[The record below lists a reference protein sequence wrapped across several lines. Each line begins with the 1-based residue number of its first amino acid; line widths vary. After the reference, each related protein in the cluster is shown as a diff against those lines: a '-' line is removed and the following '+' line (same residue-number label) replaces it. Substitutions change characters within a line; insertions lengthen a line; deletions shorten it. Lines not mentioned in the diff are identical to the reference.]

1 MMNLIAFSS
10 SSGDKRE

>member
-1 MMNLIAFSS
+1 MNLIAFSS